1 MADDETFSRSS
12 ISCVSAATLF
22 TIRTRGKRE
31 REEGQAGS
39 YWIEGTKTMMELLR
53 NFLKR

>member
-31 REEGQAGS
+31 REEGEAGS